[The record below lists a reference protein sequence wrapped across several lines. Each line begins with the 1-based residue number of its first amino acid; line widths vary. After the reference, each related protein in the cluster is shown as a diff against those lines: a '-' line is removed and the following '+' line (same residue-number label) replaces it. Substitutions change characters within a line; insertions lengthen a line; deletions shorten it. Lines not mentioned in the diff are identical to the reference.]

1 MKILS
6 IETSCDE
13 TSVALIEATGGVDE
27 PVFSVVDHI
36 TASQI
41 DIHKEFG
48 GVFPMMAKREHIKT
62 LPLLLE
68 KILTHT
74 TKTQKEISKEEKE
87 TVATILTREP
97 EMLDEVLAL
106 IAQKPDIDAIA
117 VTYGPGLE
125 PALWVG
131 VNTAKALAFVW
142 NIPLIPV
149 NHMEGHLLSTLV
161 QKNGD
166 AIINVAVT
174 LPAIVLLVSGGHT
187 ELIHVK
193 SWGDYTKLGY
203 TKDDAAGEAFDK
215 VARMLDL
222 PYPGGPKIAQ
232 LAARARMNTSPQPS
246 PKLGEG
252 AKAEKVTFPRPMM
265 RTDDYLFSFSG
276 LKTAVLYHVRD
287 NPIQSEQEK
296 EMIACE
302 FEDAVF
308 DVLVHKTMRAIDEF
322 GAQTLI
328 VGGGVAASTELR
340 KRLQE
345 KTDELGVNLH
355 FPSSELATD
364 NALMIAIAG
373 YFTFVRNNTL
383 TGDEILTLKAQGNLS
398 L

>member
-97 EMLDEVLAL
+97 EMLEEVLSL
-106 IAQKPDIDAIA
+106 IAQKPDIDAVA

-131 VNTAKALAFVW
+131 VNTAKALALAW

-166 AIINVAVT
+166 TVINVAVT

-193 SWGDYTKLGY
+193 HWGEYVKLGY

-215 VARMLDL
+215 VARMLEL
-222 PYPGGPKIAQ
+222 PYPGGPKIGK
-232 LAARARMNTSPQPS
+232 LADEFRASGKTSEFS
-246 PKLGEG
+246 
-252 AKAEKVTFPRPMM
+252 FPRPMM

-276 LKTAVLYHVRD
+276 LKTSVLYT
-287 NPIQSEQEK
+287 IQKLEAITDAQK
-296 EMIACE
+296 MNIAGE

>member
-1 MKILS
+1 MKIVS

-13 TSVALIEATGGVDE
+13 TSVALIEATGGVDA
-27 PVFSVVDHI
+27 PVFSVIDHI

-62 LPLLLE
+62 LPLLLK
-68 KILTHT
+68 KILSHT
-74 TKTQKEISKEEKE
+74 IKTEKEISTEEKE
-87 TVATILTREP
+87 TVTTILTREP
-97 EMLDEVLAL
+97 EMLEEVLSL
-106 IAQKPDIDAIA
+106 IAEKSDIDAIA

-131 VNTAKALAFVW
+131 VNAAKALAFAW
-142 NIPLIPV
+142 NLPLIPV

-166 AIINVAVT
+166 AVINVAVT

-193 SWGDYTKLGY
+193 HWGEYVKLGY

-222 PYPGGPKIAQ
+222 PYPGGPKIAK
-232 LAARARMNTSPQPS
+232 LAHEFRASGKPS
-246 PKLGEG
+246 EFS
-252 AKAEKVTFPRPMM
+252 FPRPMM

-276 LKTAVLYHVRD
+276 LKTSVLYT
-287 NPIQSEQEK
+287 IQKLDTVTDEQK
-296 EMIACE
+296 INIAGE

>member
-1 MKILS
+1 
-6 IETSCDE
+6 
-13 TSVALIEATGGVDE
+13 
-27 PVFSVVDHI
+27 VDHI

-62 LPLLLE
+62 LPLLLK

-74 TKTQKEISKEEKE
+74 TKTEKEISTEEKE

-97 EMLDEVLAL
+97 EMLEEVLAL

-131 VNTAKALAFVW
+131 VNTAKALAFAW

-166 AIINVAVT
+166 AVINVAVT

-232 LAARARMNTSPQPS
+232 LACTNEFRASG
-246 PKLGEG
+246 KAIGEFS
-252 AKAEKVTFPRPMM
+252 FPRPMM

-276 LKTAVLYHVRD
+276 LKTSVLYTIQKLD
-287 NPIQSEQEK
+287 PIRSEQEN
-296 EMIACE
+296 EMIAGE